1 MAITETRN
9 LPAPFIQAL
18 GEHYGQKLPALTGQ
32 ELDTSQWAP
41 QVAPQTQLQLDA
53 ATMAGKK
60 GEGIGAF
67 EQYLTAGEDYAGPD
81 AYKQFMSPYQQQVI
95 DATMT
100 SFDKQAAMQRRGISD
115 RALQAGAYGGSRMGV
130 AQSEYDAAS
139 DMNRALMESQLLQQG
154 YGQAQQGAQTAFN
167 QQQQLA
173 QTVPGMYQQDIAT
186 MGQVGATQQ
195 AQAQAVG
202 DVGRE
207 KLRMQAYEPYERL
220 GFLGQ
225 GLTGIMGGYGNQ
237 YQFQQQ
243 PNPTPL
249 QTALGT
255 GATLAGI
262 YGALQP
268 GTQGTYNLGS
278 ALNFGQNQGSD
289 IRLKTDI
296 ELTGQS
302 PTGVNIYSFKYK
314 GDDKTYEGVMA
325 QEVPWASIKG
335 DDGYYLVDYSKVDVA
350 FKRLN

>member
-9 LPAPFIQAL
+9 LPAPFIQSL
-18 GEHYGQKLPALTGQ
+18 GEYYGKELPALTKD
-32 ELDTSQWAP
+32 EMKVSDWAP
-41 QVAPQTQLQLDA
+41 QVAAQDPLQTQA
-53 ATMAGKK
+53 ATLAGTTGK
-60 GEGIGAF
+60 GIGAF
-67 EQYLTAGEDYAGPD
+67 EQYLTAAEPYAGPD

-115 RALQAGAYGGSRMGV
+115 QALQAGAFGGARHGI
-130 AQSEYDAAS
+130 AGSEYDAAS
-139 DMNRALMESQLLQQG
+139 DLNRAQIEAGLLQQG
-154 YGQAQQGAQTAFN
+154 YGQAQQGAQTAF
-167 QQQQLA
+167 QQQMGQA

-186 MGQVGATQQ
+186 LGTVGAAQQ

-207 KLRMQAYEPYERL
+207 GKRMEAYEPYERL

-262 YGALQP
+262 YGAVK
-268 GTQGTYNLGS
+268 GAGS
-278 ALNFGQNQGSD
+278 GGW
-289 IRLKTDI
+289 
-296 ELTGQS
+296 G
-302 PTGVNIYSFKYK
+302 GGNIYQPPIA
-314 GDDKTYEGVMA
+314 T
-325 QEVPWASIKG
+325 
-335 DDGYYLVDYSKVDVA
+335 
-350 FKRLN
+350 

>member
-1 MAITETRN
+1 MAITETRT

-18 GEHYGQKLPALTGQ
+18 GEHYGQKLPALTGK

-41 QVAPQTQLQLDA
+41 QVSPQHQLQADA
-53 ATMAGKK
+53 ATLAGQTGK
-60 GEGIGAF
+60 GIGAF
-67 EQYLTAGEDYAGPD
+67 EQYLTAAEPYAGPD
-81 AYKQFMSPYQQQVI
+81 AYKQFMSPYQQEVI
-95 DATMT
+95 DATMR

-115 RALQAGAYGGSRMGV
+115 RATQLGAYGGSRMGV

-154 YGQAQQGAQTAFN
+154 YGQGIAGAQTAFG

-186 MGQVGATQQ
+186 LGQVGATQQ
-195 AQAQAVG
+195 AQAQAEA
-202 DVGRE
+202 DAARE
-207 KLRMQAYEPYERL
+207 GLRMEAFEPYERL

-262 YGALQP
+262 YGAVRGNNITSP
-268 GTQGTYNLGS
+268 FSG
-278 ALNFGQNQGSD
+278 LNFG
-289 IRLKTDI
+289 K
-296 ELTGQS
+296 
-302 PTGVNIYSFKYK
+302 
-314 GDDKTYEGVMA
+314 
-325 QEVPWASIKG
+325 
-335 DDGYYLVDYSKVDVA
+335 
-350 FKRLN
+350 

>member
-9 LPAPFIQAL
+9 LPAPFIQSL
-18 GEHYGQKLPALTGQ
+18 GEYYGKELPALTK
-32 ELDTSQWAP
+32 DPMDVSKWAP
-41 QVAPQTQLQLDA
+41 QVAPQDTLQQQA
-53 ATMAGKK
+53 ATLAGQTGK
-60 GEGIGAF
+60 GIGAF
-67 EQYLTAGEDYAGPD
+67 EQYLTAAEPYAGPD

-115 RALQAGAYGGSRMGV
+115 KALQAGAYGGARMGV
-130 AQSEYDAAS
+130 AESEYDAAS
-139 DMNRALMESQLLQQG
+139 DMNRALMQSQLLQQG
-154 YGQAQQGAQTAFN
+154 YGQGMAGAQTAFG

-186 MGQVGATQQ
+186 LGTVGATQQ
-195 AQAQAVG
+195 AQAQATG

-207 KLRMQAYEPYERL
+207 LERMRAYEPYERL

-237 YQFQQQ
+237 YQFQSQ

-262 YGALQP
+262 YGATRP
-268 GTQGTYNLGS
+268 
-278 ALNFGQNQGSD
+278 
-289 IRLKTDI
+289 
-296 ELTGQS
+296 GQS
-302 PTGVNIYSFKYK
+302 GGWQGGNIYQPPIVT
-314 GDDKTYEGVMA
+314 GG
-325 QEVPWASIKG
+325 
-335 DDGYYLVDYSKVDVA
+335 
-350 FKRLN
+350 

>member
-9 LPAPFIQAL
+9 LPAPFIQSL
-18 GEHYGQKLPALTGQ
+18 GEYYGKELPALTKDPM
-32 ELDTSQWAP
+32 DTSQWAP
-41 QVAPQTQLQLDA
+41 TIAGQDTLQTQA
-53 ATMAGKK
+53 ATLAGTQGK
-60 GEGIGAF
+60 GIGAF
-67 EQYLTAGEDYAGPD
+67 EDYISNAQGYSGPD

-100 SFDKQAAMQRRGISD
+100 SFDKQAAMQRRGIAD
-115 RALQAGAYGGSRMGV
+115 QANQAGAFGGSRMGI

-139 DMNRALMESQLLQQG
+139 DMNRAQLQAGMLQQG
-154 YGQAQQGAQTAFN
+154 YGEGVMGAQNAFN
-167 QQQQLA
+167 QQSQLA
-173 QTVPGMYQQDIAT
+173 QTVPGMYQSDIAT
-186 MGQVGATQQ
+186 LGQVGATQQ
-195 AQAQAVG
+195 AQAQAG
-202 DVGRE
+202 IDAGRE
-207 KLRMQAYEPYERL
+207 TKRMAAFEPYERL

-262 YGALQP
+262 YGAVRNTSGNP
-268 GTQGTYNLGS
+268 APISLG
-278 ALNFGQNQGSD
+278 FGQNQQSD

-335 DDGYYLVDYSKVDVA
+335 NDGYYLVDYSKVDVA

>member
-9 LPAPFIQAL
+9 LPAPFIQSL
-18 GEHYGQKLPALTGQ
+18 GEYYGKELPALTK
-32 ELDTSQWAP
+32 DPMKVSDWAP
-41 QVAPQTQLQLDA
+41 QVAAQDPYQTDA
-53 ATMAGKK
+53 YTMAGKK

-67 EQYLTAGEDYAGPD
+67 EDYISGPTGAEAYAGPD

-100 SFDKQAAMQRRGISD
+100 SFDKQAAQRRRGISD
-115 RALQAGAYGGSRMGV
+115 QALQAGAYGGSRRGV

-154 YGQAQQGAQTAFN
+154 YGQAQAGAQTAFG
-167 QQQQLA
+167 QQTGLA
-173 QTVPGMYQQDIAT
+173 GQVPGLYQQDIAT
-186 MGQVGATQQ
+186 LGTMGATQQ
-195 AQAQAVG
+195 AQTQAQA
-202 DVGRE
+202 DAARE
-207 KLRMQAYEPYERL
+207 GKRMEAFEPYERL

-262 YGALQP
+262 YGAVRGAG
-268 GTQGTYNLGS
+268 GTGYNPAAIQTPL
-278 ALNFGQNQGSD
+278 
-289 IRLKTDI
+289 I
-296 ELTGQS
+296 
-302 PTGVNIYSFKYK
+302 P
-314 GDDKTYEGVMA
+314 
-325 QEVPWASIKG
+325 
-335 DDGYYLVDYSKVDVA
+335 
-350 FKRLN
+350 

>member
-1 MAITETRN
+1 MAITETRT

-18 GEHYGQKLPALTGQ
+18 GEHYGQKLPALTGK

-41 QVAPQTQLQLDA
+41 QVSPQHQLQADA
-53 ATMAGKK
+53 ATLAGQTGK
-60 GEGIGAF
+60 GIGAF
-67 EQYLTAGEDYAGPD
+67 EQYLTAAEPYAGPD
-81 AYKQFMSPYQQQVI
+81 AYKQFMSPYQQEVI
-95 DATMT
+95 DATMR

-115 RALQAGAYGGSRMGV
+115 RATQLGAYGGSRMGV

-154 YGQAQQGAQTAFN
+154 YGQGIAGAQTAFG

-186 MGQVGATQQ
+186 LGQVGATQQ
-195 AQAQAVG
+195 AQAQAEA
-202 DVGRE
+202 DAARE
-207 KLRMQAYEPYERL
+207 GLRMEAFEPYERL

-262 YGALQP
+262 YGAVRGAGQ
-268 GTQGTYNLGS
+268 QGYQ
-278 ALNFGQNQGSD
+278 AGQ
-289 IRLKTDI
+289 I
-296 ELTGQS
+296 
-302 PTGVNIYSFKYK
+302 P
-314 GDDKTYEGVMA
+314 
-325 QEVPWASIKG
+325 VPKMW
-335 DDGYYLVDYSKVDVA
+335 
-350 FKRLN
+350 

>member
-9 LPAPFIQAL
+9 LPAPFIQSL
-18 GEHYGQKLPALTGQ
+18 GEYYGKQLPALTK
-32 ELDTSQWAP
+32 DPMDVSQWAP
-41 QVAPQTQLQLDA
+41 QVAAQDPLQTQA
-53 ATMAGKK
+53 ATLAGTTGK
-60 GEGIGAF
+60 GIGAF
-67 EQYLTAGEDYAGPD
+67 EQYLTAAEPYAGPD

-115 RALQAGAYGGSRMGV
+115 RALQAGAFGGARMGV
-130 AQSEYDAAS
+130 AESEYDAAS

-154 YGQAQQGAQTAFN
+154 YGQGMAGAQTAYG
-167 QQQQLA
+167 QQMNLA
-173 QTVPGMYQQDIAT
+173 SQVPGMYQQDIAT
-186 MGQVGATQQ
+186 LGQVGAAQQ

-207 KLRMQAYEPYERL
+207 GKRMAAYEPYERL

-237 YQFQQQ
+237 YQFQSQ

-262 YGALQP
+262 YGATRP
-268 GTQGTYNLGS
+268 GQ
-278 ALNFGQNQGSD
+278 
-289 IRLKTDI
+289 
-296 ELTGQS
+296 TG
-302 PTGVNIYSFKYK
+302 GER
-314 GDDKTYEGVMA
+314 D
-325 QEVPWASIKG
+325 
-335 DDGYYLVDYSKVDVA
+335 LH
-350 FKRLN
+350 

>member
-9 LPAPFIQAL
+9 LPAPFIQSL
-18 GEHYGQKLPALTGQ
+18 GEYYGKELPALTK
-32 ELDTSQWAP
+32 DPMTVKDWAP
-41 QVAPQTQLQLDA
+41 YVEPQTQLQLDA

-67 EQYLTAGEDYAGPD
+67 QQYLAAAEPYAGPD

-115 RALQAGAYGGSRMGV
+115 RALQAGAFGGARHGI
-130 AQSEYDAAS
+130 AGSEYDAAS

-154 YGQAQQGAQTAFN
+154 YGQGMAGAQTAYG
-167 QQQQLA
+167 QQMNLA
-173 QTVPGMYQQDIAT
+173 GQVPGMYQQDIAT
-186 MGQVGATQQ
+186 LGTVGATQQ
-195 AQAQAVG
+195 AQAQAVETA
-202 DVGRE
+202 DRE
-207 KLRMQAYEPYERL
+207 RKRMEAYEPYERL

-237 YQFQQQ
+237 YQFQSQ

-262 YGALQP
+262 YGALKSP
-268 GTQGTYNLGS
+268 GGVNLG
-278 ALNFGQNQGSD
+278 NYMPGMNRQTTN
-289 IRLKTDI
+289 
-296 ELTGQS
+296 
-302 PTGVNIYSFKYK
+302 
-314 GDDKTYEGVMA
+314 
-325 QEVPWASIKG
+325 
-335 DDGYYLVDYSKVDVA
+335 
-350 FKRLN
+350 

>member
-9 LPAPFIQAL
+9 LPAPFIQKL
-18 GEHYGQKLPALTGQ
+18 GEHYGAELPALTSQ
-32 ELDTSQWAP
+32 EMNVGQWAP
-41 QVAPQTQLQLDA
+41 TVAGQDPLQTQA
-53 ATMAGKK
+53 ATLAGTQGK
-60 GEGIGAF
+60 GIGAF
-67 EQYLTAGEDYAGPD
+67 EQYLTAAQPYQGPD

-115 RALQAGAYGGSRMGV
+115 QAKQAGAFGGARHGI

-139 DMNRALMESQLLQQG
+139 DINRALMQSQLLQQG
-154 YGQAQQGAQTAFN
+154 YGQGMAGAQQAFG
-167 QQQQLA
+167 QQMNLA
-173 QTVPGMYQQDIAT
+173 GSVPGMYQQDIAT

-195 AQAQAVG
+195 AQQQAT
-202 DVGRE
+202 DDAARE

-237 YQFQQQ
+237 YQFQSQ

-262 YGALQP
+262 YGAVKGAGKP
-268 GTQGTYNLGS
+268 GQTYNL
-278 ALNFGQNQGSD
+278 
-289 IRLKTDI
+289 
-296 ELTGQS
+296 
-302 PTGVNIYSFKYK
+302 V
-314 GDDKTYEGVMA
+314 
-325 QEVPWASIKG
+325 
-335 DDGYYLVDYSKVDVA
+335 
-350 FKRLN
+350 

>member
-9 LPAPFIQAL
+9 LPAPFIQSL
-18 GEHYGQKLPALTGQ
+18 GEHYGKELPKLTGQ
-32 ELDTSQWAP
+32 ELDVSQWAP
-41 QVAPQTQLQLDA
+41 TVAGQDPLQTQA
-53 ATMAGKK
+53 ATLAGTQGK
-60 GEGIGAF
+60 GIGAF
-67 EQYLTAGEDYAGPD
+67 EQYLTAAEPYAGPD

-100 SFDKQAAMQRRGISD
+100 SFDKQAAQRRRGISD
-115 RALQAGAYGGSRMGV
+115 QAKQVGAYGGSRMGV

-154 YGQAQQGAQTAFN
+154 YGQAQAGAQTAFG
-167 QQQQLA
+167 QQTGLA
-173 QTVPGMYQQDIAT
+173 GQVPGLYQQDIAT
-186 MGQVGATQQ
+186 LGTMGAAQQ
-195 AQAQAVG
+195 AQTQATG

-207 KLRMQAYEPYERL
+207 LERMRAYEPYERL

-262 YGALQP
+262 YGATRP
-268 GTQGTYNLGS
+268 GQTGGWQGG
-278 ALNFGQNQGSD
+278 
-289 IRLKTDI
+289 
-296 ELTGQS
+296 
-302 PTGVNIYSFKYK
+302 NIYQPP
-314 GDDKTYEGVMA
+314 VM
-325 QEVPWASIKG
+325 QG
-335 DDGYYLVDYSKVDVA
+335 
-350 FKRLN
+350 

>member
-18 GEHYGQKLPALTGQ
+18 GEHYGEKLPALTGQ
-32 ELDTSQWAP
+32 ELDVSKWAP
-41 QVAPQTQLQLDA
+41 QVQPQTQLQTDA
-53 ATMAGKK
+53 ATLAGQTGK
-60 GEGIGAF
+60 GIGAF
-67 EQYLTAGEDYAGPD
+67 EQYLTAAEPYAGPD

-115 RALQAGAYGGSRMGV
+115 RAVQAGAYGGSRMGV
-130 AQSEYDAAS
+130 AESEYDAAS
-139 DMNRALMESQLLQQG
+139 DMNRALMQSQLLQQG
-154 YGQAQQGAQTAFN
+154 YGQGMAGAQTAFG

-186 MGQVGATQQ
+186 LGTVGATQQ
-195 AQAQAVG
+195 AQTQAEADAV
-202 DVGRE
+202 RE
-207 KLRMQAYEPYERL
+207 GKRMEAFEPYERL

-237 YQFQQQ
+237 YQFQSQ

-262 YGALQP
+262 YGAVRGAGQTGYQAGPISPPP
-268 GTQGTYNLGS
+268 GL
-278 ALNFGQNQGSD
+278 
-289 IRLKTDI
+289 R
-296 ELTGQS
+296 
-302 PTGVNIYSFKYK
+302 P
-314 GDDKTYEGVMA
+314 
-325 QEVPWASIKG
+325 
-335 DDGYYLVDYSKVDVA
+335 
-350 FKRLN
+350 

>member
-9 LPAPFIQAL
+9 LPAPFIQSL
-18 GEHYGQKLPALTGQ
+18 GEYYGKELPALTKDKMQ
-32 ELDTSQWAP
+32 VSDWAP
-41 QVAPQTQLQLDA
+41 TVAGQDPLQQQA
-53 ATMAGKK
+53 ATLAGQTGK
-60 GEGIGAF
+60 GIGAF
-67 EQYLTAGEDYAGPD
+67 EQYLTAAEPYAGPD

-115 RALQAGAYGGSRMGV
+115 QALQAGAYGGSRMGV

-154 YGQAQQGAQTAFN
+154 YGQGMAGAQTAF
-167 QQQQLA
+167 QQQMGQA

-186 MGQVGATQQ
+186 LGTVGATQQ
-195 AQAQAVG
+195 AQAQAEA
-202 DVGRE
+202 DVIGE
-207 KLRMQAYEPYERL
+207 GKRMEAFEPYERL

-262 YGALQP
+262 YGAVRGAG
-268 GTQGTYNLGS
+268 GTGYNP
-278 ALNFGQNQGSD
+278 AP
-289 IRLKTDI
+289 I
-296 ELTGQS
+296 TGY
-302 PTGVNIYSFKYK
+302 GVP
-314 GDDKTYEGVMA
+314 
-325 QEVPWASIKG
+325 Q
-335 DDGYYLVDYSKVDVA
+335 
-350 FKRLN
+350 